1 MSIEHKI
8 ERLIEEA
15 SQNVQQAVSQVRGG
29 DIAYPLAAFTA
40 PYNIGAMHAGYKA
53 GSEMGHP
60 VVGTLLGQEG
70 AAGARSGWDPSVGIG
85 DVYTKGNML
94 KRGLQGTALGGI
106 LGGLTGDPE
115 MAAMTAAGLGTATA
129 GLTPGLGY
137 GLGKVFGSSTPSK
150 DRKF

>member
-29 DIAYPLAAFTA
+29 DIASPVTA
-40 PYNIGAMHAGYKA
+40 VLPINVGAMHAGYKA

-60 VVGTLLGQEG
+60 IAGTFLGQEG

-115 MAAMTAAGLGTATA
+115 TAALLAATGGAASTA
-129 GLTPGLGY
+129 LTPGLGY
-137 GLGKVFGSSTPSK
+137 GLGKVFGSNMPSK